1 MRNISFSA
9 TTEQF
14 KAGTKDVTRRMG
26 WTCLNAGDVLMACEK
41 CQGLGK
47 GGKIIKFG
55 PIEVMMV
62 TYEPLGDIITKPTR
76 ITFGK
81 PEVAREGFP
90 ELTPIQFCEKFIEI
104 NPKDRQGNKTTLE
117 TVITRIVFRKL
128 RYCATNDN
136 GFCGPHP
143 ECPADSF
150 DDEKGIN
157 AKLCREIQD
166 YWKSVS

>member
-1 MRNISFSA
+1 
-9 TTEQF
+9 
-14 KAGTKDVTRRMG
+14 MG
-26 WTCLNAGDVLMACEK
+26 WTRVKDGDVLMACEK

-47 GGKIIKFG
+47 GGKIVKMG

-62 TYEPLGDIITKPTR
+62 THEPLGDIIHDPVR
-76 ITFGK
+76 NGMQRDWN
-81 PEVAREGFP
+81 PETYREGFP

-104 NPKDRQGNKTTLE
+104 NPKDRQGNKTTLD

-128 RYCATNDN
+128 RYCSANDN

-143 ECPADSF
+143 DCPADSF

-157 AKLCREIQD
+157 GKLCREIQD

>member
-1 MRNISFSA
+1 MQNISFSA
-9 TTEQF
+9 TIPQF
-14 KAGTKDVTRRMG
+14 KAGSKDVTRRIG
-26 WTCLNAGDVLMACEK
+26 WKNLNAGGVLMACEK

-47 GGKIIKFG
+47 GGKIVKLG
-55 PIEVMMV
+55 PIEILMV
-62 TYEPLGDIITKPTR
+62 TYEPLGDIITRPIR
-76 ITFGK
+76 ACHP
-81 PEVAREGFP
+81 PETDREGFP
-90 ELTPIQFCEKFIEI
+90 ELTPIQFCEKFMEI
-104 NPKDRQGNKTTLE
+104 NPKCTLD

-143 ECPADSF
+143 DCPADSF
-150 DDEKGIN
+150 TDEKGIN